1 MEKKNLKEIFQP
13 ALKFAGVLGTV
24 GGFVGDVLSP
34 LGPVLDYLLYLS
46 IFALIISLVLFLLLP
61 AAKKNLFKTASLT
74 SLFFALIFGVFGQL
88 NKETDNGFMGDNLE
102 FISEFQS
109 SLNIIDAK
117 LDKISDQIEVVDEKL
132 DSVDEKIDTG
142 FENLSELIKTSNPI
156 QNPSSP
162 KDFLVN
168 AYLYKNGGD
177 LNKAESS
184 FNSFFEITGSY
195 KIDVISDFIDVL
207 RNNKGKNFVKS
218 YFQTRENIDDEVF
231 TLFKTINISDKKDIL
246 NDIQKLDIDQNLID
260 FGLLYVTNNGGFWM
274 DLVTLGSQS
283 NDAFMYV
290 RKAIELSQ
298 NDARFR
304 SKGIEEISYLII
316 NKQNLEKLIY
326 NQANPYD
333 LKTYIQFYFDTIQVN
348 LSSYTS
354 SMKVTEKSAFLG
366 HFAASA
372 ERVNYPSTLEADEYE
387 GYYVEKFGE
396 KFVPGQAVPREDGL
410 KLWDM
415 YFKSR
420 EFYKNL

>member
-195 KIDVISDFIDVL
+195 KIDVLSDFIDVL

-274 DLVTLGSQS
+274 DLATLGSQS

-298 NDARFR
+298 NDVRFR

-333 LKTYIQFYFDTIQVN
+333 LKTYIQFYFDTIQLN
-348 LSSYTS
+348 LSSSTS
-354 SMKVTEKSAFLG
+354 SMESYRKVSF
-366 HFAASA
+366 
-372 ERVNYPSTLEADEYE
+372 
-387 GYYVEKFGE
+387 FGI
-396 KFVPGQAVPREDGL
+396 FCCL
-410 KLWDM
+410 
-415 YFKSR
+415 S
-420 EFYKNL
+420 

>member
-34 LGPVLDYLLYLS
+34 LGPVLNYLLYLS
-46 IFALIISLVLFLLLP
+46 VFALIISLVLLFLLP
-61 AAKKNLFKTASLT
+61 VAKKSLFKTASLT

-88 NKETDNGFMGDNLE
+88 NNDTDNGFMGDNLE

-132 DSVDEKIDTG
+132 DLVDEKIDTG
-142 FENLSELIKTSNPI
+142 FDNLSELIKTSNPI

-184 FNSFFEITGSY
+184 FNSFFEMTGSY
-195 KIDVISDFIDVL
+195 KIDVLADFIEVL
-207 RNNKGKNFVKS
+207 RDNKGKNFVKS

-231 TLFKTINISDKKDIL
+231 TLFKTINTSDKKDIV
-246 NDIQKLDIDQNLID
+246 NDIKTLDIDQNLID
-260 FGLLYVTNNGGFWM
+260 FGLLYVTNNSNYWM

-283 NDAFMYV
+283 NDTNMYI
-290 RKAIELSQ
+290 RTAIELSK
-298 NDARFR
+298 NDYRFR

-316 NKQNLEKLIY
+316 NNQTLSKLIY

-333 LKTYIQFYFDTIQVN
+333 LKTYIQFYFDTIQLT
-348 LSSYTS
+348 LSSYQNG
-354 SMKVTEKSAFLG
+354 MKITEKSAFLG
-366 HFAASA
+366 FFAASD
-372 ERVNYPSTLEADEYE
+372 ERVNYPSSLKSDEYE

-396 KFVPGQAVPREDGL
+396 KFIPGQSLPREDGL
-410 KLWDM
+410 KLWNM

-420 EFYKNL
+420 ESYKNL